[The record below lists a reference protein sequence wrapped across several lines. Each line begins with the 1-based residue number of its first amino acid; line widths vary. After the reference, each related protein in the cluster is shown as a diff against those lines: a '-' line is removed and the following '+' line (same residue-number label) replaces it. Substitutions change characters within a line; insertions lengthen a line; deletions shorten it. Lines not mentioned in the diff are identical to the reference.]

1 MRGQVLSSGGAP
13 AGAQT
18 RCGYDCAQLGWAR
31 ASARTGTVIC
41 KGSLAFPGSRAAGV
55 GPFEHLHSLWGPGT
69 VCNVRMTPQSAAPS
83 RKSGTCGGRVPLPVR
98 PVEAGRHL
106 LAGGRKAV
114 THERGPLV
122 PGGLGTRSRRAS
134 FQLLHW
140 RGERQGERT
149 F

>member
-1 MRGQVLSSGGAP
+1 M
-13 AGAQT
+13 
-18 RCGYDCAQLGWAR
+18 
-31 ASARTGTVIC
+31 
-41 KGSLAFPGSRAAGV
+41 
-55 GPFEHLHSLWGPGT
+55 
-69 VCNVRMTPQSAAPS
+69 
-83 RKSGTCGGRVPLPVR
+83 PLPVR

-140 RGERQGERT
+140 RGERQGENLLKISPDSMT
-149 F
+149 DYFSSMFTVVSTGDPYFAFAT